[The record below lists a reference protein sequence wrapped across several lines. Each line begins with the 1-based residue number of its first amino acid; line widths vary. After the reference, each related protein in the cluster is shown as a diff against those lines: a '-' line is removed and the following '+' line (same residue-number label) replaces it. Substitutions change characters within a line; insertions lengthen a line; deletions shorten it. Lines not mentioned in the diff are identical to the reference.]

1 MRPMTLRRL
10 LPIAFVCAAS
20 TLPAQS
26 IFDLGARV
34 APQFH
39 SYTIK
44 DPTNIK
50 ISEFSV
56 PLFVVV
62 PVTPSFGFDVGTSWA
77 QSTVDQ
83 TGGATTIRST
93 ISGLTDTQVRA
104 NYVLGNDFIV
114 LTAGV
119 NIPTGKSTVPVS
131 EQVAAGL
138 IGSDFLAFPIAS
150 MGTGFGGTGGI
161 AIAQPLGDWNFGVGF
176 SVRRSAQYDPFDA
189 AGGPLLHYQP
199 GNEYRGR
206 VGLDR
211 GVGTGRFTVGL
222 TYSQFGDDK
231 LANSIYNTG
240 NRYLSQLSYNDT
252 YGPGQLSL
260 QSWDLFRT
268 SGHLADGT
276 SIGHENIV
284 NGALAYG
291 ITSGSVIIE
300 PNVEARGWMQ
310 DAASTSV
317 MGTVGLR
324 LQLPLAGFTVV
335 PSAGYSLG
343 KLASQTGAGVNTTA
357 DLTGFHGTLA
367 IRLR

>member
-1 MRPMTLRRL
+1 MMLRRL
-10 LPIAFVCAAS
+10 LPLALVCAAT

-56 PLFVVV
+56 PLFVMI
-62 PVTPSFGFDVGTSWA
+62 PITSSFGFDVGSAWA

-83 TGGATTIRST
+83 TGGGKTTTST

-138 IGSDFLAFPIAS
+138 IGSDFLAFPIGS
-150 MGTGFGGTGGI
+150 MGTGLGGTGGI

-176 SVRRSAQYDPFDA
+176 SLRRSAQYDPFDA
-189 AGGPLLHYQP
+189 AGGPTLHYQP

-211 GVGTGRFTVGL
+211 GVGTGRFTVGV
-222 TYSQFGDDK
+222 TYSTFGDDN
-231 LANSIYNTG
+231 LAGSIYNTG
-240 NRYLSQLSYNDT
+240 KRYLSQLSFNDT
-252 YGPGQLSL
+252 YGPGQISL
-260 QSWDLFRT
+260 IGWDLFRA
-268 SGHLADGT
+268 SGTLADGT
-276 SIGHENIV
+276 TIGHENIL

-291 ITSGSVIIE
+291 ITAGSVLIE

-310 DAASTSV
+310 TDASTSAL
-317 MGTVGLR
+317 GTFGLR
-324 LQLPLAGFTVV
+324 LQFPVGGLTVV
-335 PSAGYSLG
+335 PSAGYSIG
-343 KLASQTGAGVNTTA
+343 KLASQSAAGVSTTA

>member
-1 MRPMTLRRL
+1 MMLRRL
-10 LPIAFVCAAS
+10 LPLAFVCAAT

-26 IFDLGARV
+26 IFDLGVRV

-56 PLFVVV
+56 PLFVAI
-62 PVTPSFGFDVGTSWA
+62 PITSSFGFDVGSAWA
-77 QSTVDQ
+77 KSQVDQ
-83 TGGATTIRST
+83 TGGGKTTTST

-138 IGSDFLAFPIAS
+138 IGSDFLAFPISS
-150 MGTGFGGTGGI
+150 MGTGLGGTGGI

-176 SVRRSAQYDPFDA
+176 SMRHSAQYDPFDA
-189 AGGPLLHYQP
+189 AGGPALHYQP

-222 TYSQFGDDK
+222 TYSTFGNDN
-231 LANSIYNTG
+231 LAGSIYKTG
-240 NRYLSQLSYNDT
+240 TRYLSQMSFNDT
-252 YGPGQLSL
+252 YGPGQVSL
-260 QSWDLFRT
+260 IGWDLFRA
-268 SGHLADGT
+268 SGKLADGT
-276 SIGHENIV
+276 TIGNENIL

-291 ITSGSVIIE
+291 ITSGSVLIE
-300 PNVEARGWMQ
+300 PNIEARGWMQ
-310 DAASTSV
+310 TDASTSAL
-317 MGTVGLR
+317 GTVGLR
-324 LQLPLAGFTVV
+324 LQFPMGGLTVV
-335 PSAGYSLG
+335 PSAGYSIG
-343 KLASQTGAGVNTTA
+343 KLASQTAAGVSTTA